1 MGQSLVIRIVTGYDN
16 ENRIASAYYHWSG
29 YTEDAIDL
37 VSKCLSGLEDY
48 YNTEEPKEVDNL
60 LKSLYMFS
68 STGAGFNDGIDWSAE
83 ERAII
88 RDKYPLFGCNVSDK
102 YSGLIA
108 ISEKEQQMFDD
119 VCEYLVEINLDT
131 GSVDLS
137 GALHEYGD
145 EKIDEDVA
153 KLDYNM
159 YEIQFVEWD
168 SFTYDFERKVKEYFL
183 DSNDRYYGK
192 VY

>member
-1 MGQSLVIRIVTGYDN
+1 MGQSLVIRTVTGYDN

-29 YTEDAIDL
+29 YTEDAIEL
-37 VSKCLSGLEDY
+37 VSKSVSGLEDY

-102 YSGLIA
+102 NSGLIA

-137 GALHEYGD
+137 GAFHEYGD
-145 EKIDEDVA
+145 EEKEGVT
-153 KLDYNM
+153 KLNYNLH
-159 YEIQFVEWD
+159 EIQFTEWD
-168 SFTYDFERKVKEYFL
+168 SFTYDFERKDGKYFL
-183 DSNDRYYGK
+183 DSNDRYYEK